1 MERFF
6 TADYRDGRVR
16 SGDKTY
22 AAGAYAVH
30 LLNQYYKNDT
40 ALRLSVYKQHGWG
53 VAEQLSIGYLKETDF
68 IGAGEEIRHILD
80 TLPDLK
86 PFDKLDIDAER
97 NRICKLFSLDNFNRT
112 TDYFRC
118 RSAVE
123 NTNQDELELDI
134 LPPEYDKDFF
144 RNATKL
150 ITNISDALT
159 FYNAISDDMQ
169 GAHKQLIEFVSRVDE
184 AERLD
189 EAHLI
194 PIAID
199 VFGSVPFQ
207 VKTEYVPQRKNAK
220 STAAVVARRLHFES
234 YYSFILTDF
243 FEGLHYGHY
252 PRRCEVCK
260 QYFLMTSARRQRYCN
275 GLSPYE
281 HKGKQLTCRKYAA
294 SMNRKELAAADPVVD
309 LYNRR
314 CAAIRTEKGRG
325 TITEEFAKMAKE
337 LAKEYKYRAQYDTAY
352 ANKQYKLDM
361 QRERLYAE
369 TDKRLK

>member
-16 SGDKTY
+16 IGDKTY

-40 ALRLSVYKQHGWG
+40 ALRLSVYKQHGWK
-53 VAEQLSIGYLKETDF
+53 VLEQLSIGYLKENDF
-68 IGAGEEIRHILD
+68 IEAGEEIQHILD
-80 TLPDLK
+80 VLPDLK

-97 NRICKLFSLDNFNRT
+97 NRIHELFSRDKFNCI
-112 TDYFRC
+112 TDYFRR
-118 RSAVE
+118 RSAIG

-134 LPPEYDKDFF
+134 LPSEYEKDFF
-144 RNATKL
+144 RNSTKL

-159 FYNAISDDMQ
+159 FYNAVSDDMQ
-169 GAHKQLIEFVSRVDE
+169 RAHRQLIEFVSRVDE

-189 EAHLI
+189 EAHLL
-194 PIAID
+194 PIAIA
-199 VFGSVPFQ
+199 VFGSVPFP

-243 FEGLHYGHY
+243 FEGLHFGHY

-260 QYFLMTSARRQRYCN
+260 RYFLMTSARRQRYCN

-281 HKGKQLTCRKYAA
+281 HKGKRLTCRKYAA
-294 SMNRKELAAADPVVD
+294 SINRKELAAADPVVD
-309 LYNRR
+309 LYNHR

-325 TITEEFAKMAKE
+325 TITKEFAEAAKE

-369 TDKRLK
+369 TDKRLR